1 MIPSRRLKYEAMT
14 ERERRQALADFLRTR
29 RARLQPGD
37 VGLPARSRQRT
48 PGLRREDVAELAHIG
63 VSWYT
68 LLEQGHDVHPSRQ
81 VLHSL
86 ARALKLTPV
95 EEQHL
100 LLLAD
105 QESVLSPASEGEVVT
120 PALRR
125 VVAALDPHPAFVI
138 GRRWDVLAWNRATQF
153 LFHFDEPCPPH
164 SRNVVWRFFQREGV
178 REMDAAWEAQAQNL
192 IAQFRADYARYP
204 GDESFQEIIEDLRR
218 VNSQF
223 HVWWERQDVRG
234 LPDGPRTMRH
244 PALGLLHFDHV
255 TFQASVTPELRSQS
269 VRCPTPRQQ
278 PAGACAEPAQAV
290 LNVDRRCV

>member
-1 MIPSRRLKYEAMT
+1 MS

-37 VGLPARSRQRT
+37 VGLPARTRQRT

-86 ARALKLTPV
+86 ASALKLTLV

-100 LLLAD
+100 LLLAG
-105 QESVLSPASEGEVVT
+105 QESVAAPTAMSKSEVVT

-125 VVAALDPHPAFVI
+125 VVDALDPHPAFVI
-138 GRRWDVLAWNRATQF
+138 GRRWDVLAWNRAAQL

-204 GDESFQEIIEDLRR
+204 DDATFQELLEDLRR
-218 VNSQF
+218 VSPQF
-223 HVWWERQDVRG
+223 HEWWERQDVRG
-234 LPDGPRTMRH
+234 LPDGPRTMRY

-255 TFQASVTPELRSQS
+255 TFQASTTPELR
-269 VRCPTPRQQ
+269 VKVY
-278 PAGACAEPAQAV
+278 AANAETATKLAQA
-290 LNVDRRCV
+290 LDRPEPS

>member
-1 MIPSRRLKYEAMT
+1 MT

-68 LLEQGHDVHPSRQ
+68 LLEQGHDVHPSRE

-100 LLLAD
+100 LLLAG
-105 QESVLSPASEGEVVT
+105 QELVAAPIIVPDSDAIT

-125 VVAALDPHPAFVI
+125 VVDALEPHPAFVI
-138 GRRWDVLAWNRATQF
+138 GRRWDVLAWNRPAQF
-153 LFHFDEPCPPH
+153 L
-164 SRNVVWRFFQREGV
+164 
-178 REMDAAWEAQAQNL
+178 
-192 IAQFRADYARYP
+192 
-204 GDESFQEIIEDLRR
+204 
-218 VNSQF
+218 
-223 HVWWERQDVRG
+223 
-234 LPDGPRTMRH
+234 
-244 PALGLLHFDHV
+244 
-255 TFQASVTPELRSQS
+255 
-269 VRCPTPRQQ
+269 
-278 PAGACAEPAQAV
+278 
-290 LNVDRRCV
+290 

>member
-1 MIPSRRLKYEAMT
+1 MT

-86 ARALKLTPV
+86 AHALKLNPV

-100 LLLAD
+100 LLLAG
-105 QESVLSPASEGEVVT
+105 QELVAAPLPEGEAVT

-125 VVAALDPHPAFVI
+125 VVDALDPHPAFVI
-138 GRRWDVLAWNRATQF
+138 GRRWDVLAWNRAAQL

-164 SRNVVWRFFQREGV
+164 SLNVVWRFFQREGV

-204 GDESFQEIIEDLRR
+204 GDESFQDVVEDLRR
-218 VNSQF
+218 VSPQF

-234 LPDGPRTMRH
+234 LPDGPRTMRY
-244 PALGLLHFDHV
+244 PTLGVLHFDHV
-255 TFQASVTPELRSQS
+255 TFQASVTPELRVKVYVAS
-269 VRCPTPRQQ
+269 VETATRLERALSESTD
-278 PAGACAEPAQAV
+278 EPFA
-290 LNVDRRCV
+290 

>member
-1 MIPSRRLKYEAMT
+1 MT

-37 VGLPARSRQRT
+37 VGLPARHRQRT

-86 ARALKLTPV
+86 ASALKLTHV

-100 LLLAD
+100 LLLAG
-105 QESVLSPASEGEVVT
+105 QELVAAPTAMPDSEVVT

-125 VVAALDPHPAFVI
+125 VVDALDPHPAFVI
-138 GRRWDVLAWNRATQF
+138 GRRWDVLAWNDAAQL

-164 SRNVVWRFFQREGV
+164 SHNVVWRFFQREGV

-192 IAQFRADYARYP
+192 TAQFRADYARYP
-204 GDESFQEIIEDLRR
+204 GDESFQELVEDLRR
-218 VNSQF
+218 VSPQF
-223 HVWWERQDVRG
+223 HIWWERQDVRE
-234 LPDGPRTMRH
+234 LPDGPRTMRY

-255 TFQASVTPELRSQS
+255 TFQASVTPELRVKVYVAS
-269 VRCPTPRQQ
+269 VET
-278 PAGACAEPAQAV
+278 ATKLAEA
-290 LNVDRRCV
+290 LNRPEPS

>member
-1 MIPSRRLKYEAMT
+1 MIPSRRIQNKAMS

-37 VGLPARSRQRT
+37 VGLPARTRQRT

-86 ARALKLTPV
+86 ASALKLTLV

-100 LLLAD
+100 LLLAG
-105 QESVLSPASEGEVVT
+105 QESVATPTAMSKSEVVT

-125 VVAALDPHPAFVI
+125 VVDALDPHPAFVI
-138 GRRWDVLAWNRATQF
+138 GRRWDVLAWNRAAQL

-204 GDESFQEIIEDLRR
+204 DDATFQELLEDLRR
-218 VNSQF
+218 VSPQF
-223 HVWWERQDVRG
+223 HEWWERQDVRG
-234 LPDGPRTMRH
+234 LPDGPRTMRY

-255 TFQASVTPELRSQS
+255 TFQASTTPELR
-269 VRCPTPRQQ
+269 VKVY
-278 PAGACAEPAQAV
+278 AANAETATKLAQA
-290 LNVDRRCV
+290 LDRPEPS